1 MTGVTPDPDRA
12 AAAQAFYSRWARWYD
27 VLARNAPGVRRLR
40 ADAVSA
46 LDLSP
51 GDTVVDLGCG
61 TGATLGYL
69 RKRVGPEG
77 RVVGVDA
84 AGGAVARAR
93 DHVERAGWSNVVV
106 CQGDATRPPVD
117 RADAVLA
124 SFLVGMLP
132 DPAATVDAWLDGLDP
147 SRVVLLDLAR
157 STHPFGRLLNRP
169 FGVVVAATAPPGAR
183 ENGERSLVADLDRRV
198 AAAHRTLL
206 DSCTATTH
214 DRRIGGFAYL
224 SAGRPG

>member
-1 MTGVTPDPDRA
+1 MTAPDPDRA

-27 VLARNAPGVRRLR
+27 SLARNAPGVRRLR
-40 ADAVSA
+40 ADAVTA

-61 TGATLGYL
+61 TGANLGYL
-69 RKRVGPEG
+69 RDRVGPEG

-84 AGGAVARAR
+84 APGAVARAR
-93 DHVERAGWSNVVV
+93 DHVDGAGWANVAV
-106 CQGDATRPPVD
+106 CRGDATRPPVD

-124 SFLVGMLP
+124 TFLVGMLP
-132 DPAATVDAWLDGLDP
+132 DPAATVGAWLDGLGPD
-147 SRVVLLDLAR
+147 RIALLDLAR
-157 STHPFGRLLNRP
+157 STRPLGRLLNGP

-183 ENGERSLVADLDRRV
+183 TGRERSAVADLDRRV

-206 DSCTATTH
+206 DACTATTH
-214 DRRIGGFAYL
+214 ERRVGGFAYL
-224 SAGRPG
+224 SAGRPS